1 MDDLFIWGIKF
12 ALCFF
17 SILSFMLLAN
27 DWYKDEQAKK
37 GRAISHY
44 LFEMHSLEI
53 PPEQA
58 RFLGINANTYDV
70 SIKELEI
77 FAK

>member
-1 MDDLFIWGIKF
+1 MAIK
-12 ALCFF
+12 
-17 SILSFMLLAN
+17 SF
-27 DWYKDEQAKK
+27 YIEEQELK
-37 GRAISHY
+37 GEAISHY

-58 RFLGINANTYDV
+58 RFLNINANTYDV